1 MVMVKICGLTESD
14 RVEQACDAGAD
25 MVGFVFFPP
34 SRRALTPE
42 RAAILS
48 RSIKGDVQAV
58 GLFVNPDDH
67 LIETTLLSVPL
78 DVIQLHGEEKPA
90 RVAEIGL
97 RFGVRTMKALPVA
110 IREDLDDLDAYVD
123 AADMILFDAKPV
135 PGAALPGG
143 NGVVFDWRL
152 LSDLTI
158 DRPWLL
164 AGGLTGDNL
173 QDALSATVAP
183 GVDVSSGVETSPG
196 IKDRVRMVDFIAR
209 AKAFKRNNG

>member
-1 MVMVKICGLTESD
+1 MVMVKICGLTEPEL
-14 RVEQACDAGAD
+14 VEQACEAGAD

-34 SRRALTPE
+34 SRRAVTPE
-42 RAAILS
+42 QAAVLARKVSRAIET
-48 RSIKGDVQAV
+48 V
-58 GLFVNPDDH
+58 GLFVNPDDR

-78 DVIQLHGEEKPA
+78 DVIQLHGKEKPE

-110 IREDLDDLDAYVD
+110 VRDDLRELDAYLD

-135 PGAALPGG
+135 PGAVLPGG
-143 NGVVFDWRL
+143 NGMAFDWQL
-152 LSDLTI
+152 LSGLKI

-173 QDALSATVAP
+173 VAALTTSGAP
-183 GVDVSSGVETSPG
+183 GVDVSSGVEKMPG
-196 IKDRVRMVDFIAR
+196 VKDPAKMADFIAR
-209 AKAFKRNNG
+209 AKGFEGNKG